1 MNQSLAIRN
10 IKMSLRIL
18 NVLLIATIVI
28 ISSCILLLFG
38 LFVVALTVSGE
49 KISKLVLDSNIDISF
64 EFNGITVFLNK
75 DIMSNFVYDKSE
87 TIVLIL
93 LSMIFTLIV
102 MSIFILLWKFVKSV
116 IVGDVFT
123 LRNSKRIELV
133 AYSLLILSFLS
144 NMVQAYLVSTVV
156 HMFLNNNELDN
167 IEWIQSVSF
176 RFFDINWSILL
187 CSFIVWT
194 IGRIFRYGSFLQ
206 EEYDATV

>member
-1 MNQSLAIRN
+1 MDQSLAIRN

-28 ISSCILLLFG
+28 VSSCILLLLG

-64 EFNGITVFLNK
+64 KFNGMTIFLNK

-87 TIVLIL
+87 ATILIL
-93 LSMIFTLIV
+93 LLMIFTLIFL
-102 MSIFILLWKFVKSV
+102 SIFILLRKFVKSV

-133 AYSLLILSFLS
+133 GYSLLILSFLS
-144 NMVQAYLVSTVV
+144 NTVQAYLVSTVV
-156 HMFLNNNELDN
+156 HIFLNNNEIDN

-206 EEYDATV
+206 EEYDETV

>member
-87 TIVLIL
+87 TIILIL

-102 MSIFILLWKFVKSV
+102 MSIFILLWKFVESV

-144 NMVQAYLVSTVV
+144 NTVQAYLVSTVV

>member
-1 MNQSLAIRN
+1 MDQSLAIRN

-18 NVLLIATIVI
+18 NILLIATIVI
-28 ISSCILLLFG
+28 IASCILLLFG
-38 LFVVALTVSGE
+38 LLVVALTVSGE
-49 KISKLVLDSNIDISF
+49 KINKLVLDSNIDISF
-64 EFNGITVFLNK
+64 KFNGLTVFFNK
-75 DIMSNFVYDKSE
+75 DITSNFVYDKSE

-144 NMVQAYLVSTVV
+144 NTVQAYIVSTLL